1 MTFSYMRKSS
11 PPLLYI
17 VIAYMRSCVRHSPDI
32 DAKLKIISQKVS
44 VCRQV
49 SGWHSGELRALH
61 MLKIL
66 QKIRIEKTGSTARKL
81 ICCGYRRLIIYKQ
94 SDALYIVE
102 HAQLRRVIHRFLFQI
117 HYSLLQRKSLGNES
131 FQRVGDV
138 EVRFLV
144 ANLLPSITS
153 NSFPIK
159 WHFILCDSAKANN
172 TVPWWLD
179 YLINKFEFVFF
190 EFNSR

>member
-1 MTFSYMRKSS
+1 MSSSIRMTLRGAESS
-11 PPLLYI
+11 TYAENPAENKDWKDRINCEKAYLL
-17 VIAYMRSCVRHSPDI
+17 R
-32 DAKLKIISQKVS
+32 LSQTYNIQTKW
-44 VCRQV
+44 C
-49 SGWHSGELRALH
+49 
-61 MLKIL
+61 
-66 QKIRIEKTGSTARKL
+66 
-81 ICCGYRRLIIYKQ
+81 
-94 SDALYIVE
+94 ALYCWTCAV
-102 HAQLRRVIHRFLFQI
+102 ASRYTQI
-117 HYSLLQRKSLGNES
+117 SFSDTYYSLLQRKSLGNES

>member
-1 MTFSYMRKSS
+1 MNNGKPESISKYRTE
-11 PPLLYI
+11 YI
-17 VIAYMRSCVRHSPDI
+17 Y
-32 DAKLKIISQKVS
+32 
-44 VCRQV
+44 
-49 SGWHSGELRALH
+49 LH
-61 MLKIL
+61 LV
-66 QKIRIEKTGSTARKL
+66 
-81 ICCGYRRLIIYKQ
+81 CCGYRRLIIYKQ

-153 NSFPIK
+153 NSFPILK
-159 WHFILCDSAKANN
+159 
-172 TVPWWLD
+172 
-179 YLINKFEFVFF
+179 
-190 EFNSR
+190 